1 VEGWTRF
8 AAISPGYFDVMDIPI
23 VRGRAFTPRDTEGS
37 MRVAV
42 VNATF
47 VRSWLGGREPIGQ
60 RFRTLPEPGYPSMVY
75 QVVGVV
81 PDTQYND
88 LRAEPQP
95 QAFAPDSQYPAGPP
109 LTRMMIHSSV
119 DSAIASARI
128 RERIRTAHPDVVM
141 EFLDFQ
147 VWIRDGLVRDRLLAT
162 LAGFFGVVAV
172 LLATVGLY
180 GLIAFTVAAR
190 RQEIG
195 LRAALGAHPMRIV
208 ALVMGDA
215 GRLMGVGLLAGI
227 GLALLVGRSAT
238 ALLFGLTPYDPAILS
253 AACLLLTGI
262 AGAASFI
269 PARRASRL
277 DPLTALRDE

>member
-1 VEGWTRF
+1 
-8 AAISPGYFDVMDIPI
+8 
-23 VRGRAFTPRDTEGS
+23 
-37 MRVAV
+37 
-42 VNATF
+42 
-47 VRSWLGGREPIGQ
+47 
-60 RFRTLPEPGYPSMVY
+60 
-75 QVVGVV
+75 
-81 PDTQYND
+81 
-88 LRAEPQP
+88 
-95 QAFAPDSQYPAGPP
+95 
-109 LTRMMIHSSV
+109 
-119 DSAIASARI
+119 
-128 RERIRTAHPDVVM
+128 M

-195 LRAALGAHPMRIV
+195 LRAALGAHPRRIV

-227 GLALLVGRSAT
+227 VLALLVGRNAT